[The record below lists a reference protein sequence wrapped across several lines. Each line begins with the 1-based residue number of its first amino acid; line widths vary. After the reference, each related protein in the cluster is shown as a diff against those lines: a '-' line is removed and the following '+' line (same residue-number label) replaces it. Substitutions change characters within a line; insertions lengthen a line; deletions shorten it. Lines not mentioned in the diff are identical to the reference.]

1 MTNEELRDATVTRKA
16 EKRRNRKLR
25 NLMFVC
31 AICAIVLAASTYA
44 WFTGLQEVK
53 VNPFQV
59 EIAAADS
66 LQLSLNGQDWS
77 DTIAFTDE
85 ADLKSKA
92 YSAGTNVNWPKY
104 KRPGT
109 DIEVN
114 GLVPVST
121 IGIFNTTK
129 SELKLFEKQSMTTS
143 AGGYRLLAN
152 EINYDEETRQKGY
165 LAFDLF
171 VKNFSGT
178 QYISSSDP
186 NNIDSEEA
194 IYLTPESAVTVGEGG
209 VQDAGIENSVR
220 VAFAQVGRISAN
232 ETTQSKITDMTCA
245 GGTEGA
251 TGICRDAQIW
261 EPNDTAHVTTALNW
275 YNTSCRQRDNTSGNQ
290 GKFLESNCSTITGA
304 VPTYSI
310 AKAINPNPSALQKD
324 IVDIYDGPEY
334 NGYSNNTIKETDPGF
349 NRDSLKPLV
358 AVDTFTDSEKNLKGV
373 ARPSFMTL
381 APNSITKVRVYVYI
395 EGQDIDNFDYASVG
409 KYIKVGFGF
418 TKQRFTSDDV
428 GVTEGELYDNLPTA
442 VHPTAGR

>member
-66 LQLSLNGQDWS
+66 LQLSLNGEQWS
-77 DTIAFTDE
+77 ETISFTDE
-85 ADLKSKA
+85 ADLKSKS
-92 YSAGTNVNWPKY
+92 YGGGTSVNWPKY

-121 IGIFNTTK
+121 IGIFNKDK

-143 AGGYRLLAN
+143 SGGYRLLAN
-152 EINYDEETRQKGY
+152 EINYADQNRQKGY

-178 QYISSSDP
+178 QYITSEDP
-186 NNIDSEEA
+186 DDISSEEA
-194 IYLTPESAVTVGEGG
+194 IYLTPSSAVTVGEGG

-232 ETTQSKITDMTCA
+232 ETTPGNITGMSCTS
-245 GGTEGA
+245 GSGA

-261 EPNDTAHVTTALNW
+261 EPNDTKHVTTALNW
-275 YNTSCRQRDNTSGNQ
+275 YNTSCRKRDNSSGN
-290 GKFLESNCSTITGA
+290 FLETNCETITGA

-310 AKAINPNPSALQKD
+310 AKAINPNPDADKKD
-324 IVDIYDGPEY
+324 IVDIYDGLEY
-334 NGYSNNTIKETDPGF
+334 NGYTNNTIKETDPGF
-349 NRDSLKPLV
+349 NRNELKPLV
-358 AVDTFTDSEKNLKGV
+358 AVDTFTDTEKNLKGV
-373 ARPSFMTL
+373 DRPSFMTL

-428 GVTEGELYDNLPTA
+428 GVNSGDELYPALPSA
-442 VHPTAGR
+442 VWPTVGR

>member
-66 LQLSLNGQDWS
+66 LQLSLNGEQWS
-77 DTIAFTDE
+77 ETISFTDE
-85 ADLKSKA
+85 ADLKSKS
-92 YSAGTNVNWPKY
+92 YGGGTSVNWPKY

-121 IGIFNTTK
+121 IGIFNKDK

-143 AGGYRLLAN
+143 SGGYRLLAN
-152 EINYDEETRQKGY
+152 EINYADQNRQKGY

-171 VKNFSGT
+171 VKNISGT
-178 QYISSSDP
+178 QYITSEDP
-186 NNIDSEEA
+186 NDISSEEA
-194 IYLTPESAVTVGEGG
+194 IYLTPSSAVTVGEGG

-232 ETTQSKITDMTCA
+232 ETTPGNITGMSCTS
-245 GGTEGA
+245 GSGA

-261 EPNDTAHVTTALNW
+261 EPNDTKHVTTALNW
-275 YNTSCRQRDNTSGNQ
+275 YNTSCRKRDNSSGN
-290 GKFLESNCSTITGA
+290 FLETNCETITGA

-310 AKAINPNPSALQKD
+310 AKAINPNPNADKKD
-324 IVDIYDGPEY
+324 IVDIYDGKEY
-334 NGYSNNTIKETDPGF
+334 NGYTNNTIKETDEGF
-349 NRDSLKPLV
+349 NRNELKPLV
-358 AVDTFTDSEKNLKGV
+358 AVDTFTDTEKNLKGV
-373 ARPSFMTL
+373 DRPSFMTL

-428 GVTEGELYDNLPTA
+428 GVNSGDELYPALPSAVWPTA
-442 VHPTAGR
+442 SH

>member
-66 LQLSLNGQDWS
+66 LQLSLNGEQWS
-77 DTIAFTDE
+77 DTISFTDE
-85 ADLKSKA
+85 ADLKSKS
-92 YSAGTNVNWPKY
+92 YGGGDSVNWPKY

-109 DIEVN
+109 ETVVN
-114 GLVPVST
+114 GLVPIST

-143 AGGYRLLAN
+143 SGGYRLLAN
-152 EINYDEETRQKGY
+152 EINYDDVNRQKGY

-178 QYISSSDP
+178 QYISSEDP

-232 ETTQSKITDMTCA
+232 ETTPGNITGMTCTS
-245 GGTEGA
+245 GSGA

-275 YNTSCRQRDNTSGNQ
+275 YNTSCRQRDNTSSNQ

-310 AKAINPNPSALQKD
+310 AKAINPNPNALQKD
-324 IVDIYDGPEY
+324 IVDVYDGPEY
-334 NGYSNNTIKETDPGF
+334 NGYTNNTIKEIDPGF
-349 NRDSLKPLV
+349 NRNQLKPLV

-373 ARPSFMTL
+373 SRPSFMTL

>member
-92 YSAGTNVNWPKY
+92 YSAGTRVNWPKY

-232 ETTQSKITDMTCA
+232 ETTQDNITGMKCT
-245 GGTEGA
+245 GGPEGS
-251 TGICRDAQIW
+251 TGICRNAQIW
-261 EPNDTAHVTTALNW
+261 EPNDTKHVTTALSW
-275 YNTSCRQRDNTSGNQ
+275 YNTSCRKRDNSSGN
-290 GKFLESNCSTITGA
+290 FLDTNCETVTGA

-428 GVTEGELYDNLPTA
+428 DVTEGELYDNLPTA
-442 VHPTAGR
+442 VHPTASH

>member
-16 EKRRNRKLR
+16 AKRRNRKLR

-31 AICAIVLAASTYA
+31 AICAVVLAASTYA

-66 LQLSLNGQDWS
+66 LQLSLNGTDWS
-77 DTIAFTDE
+77 DSISFTDE
-85 ADLKSKA
+85 ADLKGKS
-92 YSAGTNVNWPKY
+92 YSAGASVNWPKY

-109 DIEVN
+109 EIEVN
-114 GLVPVST
+114 GLVPIST
-121 IGIFNTTK
+121 IGIFNTEK

-143 AGGYRLLAN
+143 SGGYRLLAN
-152 EINYDEETRQKGY
+152 EINYDEETRQRGY

-178 QYISSSDP
+178 QYISSEDP

-232 ETTQSKITDMTCA
+232 ETTQGNITGMTCA
-245 GGTEGA
+245 GGSGA

-261 EPNDTAHVTTALNW
+261 EPNDTKHVATALSW
-275 YNTSCRQRDNTSGNQ
+275 YNTSCRQRDNTSDNQ
-290 GKFLESNCSTITGA
+290 GNFKDTSCATVTGA

-310 AKAINPNPSALQKD
+310 AKAIAPNPSALQKD
-324 IVDIYDGPEY
+324 IVDIYDGLEY
-334 NGYSNNTIKETDPGF
+334 NGYTNNSIKETDPGF
-349 NRDSLKPLV
+349 DRNSLKPLV
-358 AVDTFTDSEKNLKGV
+358 AVDTFTDTEKNLKGV

-428 GVTEGELYDNLPTA
+428 GVTSGELYDNLPTA
-442 VHPTAGR
+442 VHPTASN

>member
-66 LQLSLNGQDWS
+66 LQLSFNGEQWS
-77 DTIAFTDE
+77 ETISFTDE
-85 ADLKSKA
+85 ADLKSKS
-92 YSAGTNVNWPKY
+92 YGGGTSVNWPKY

-121 IGIFNTTK
+121 IGIFNKDK

-143 AGGYRLLAN
+143 SGGYRLLAN
-152 EINYDEETRQKGY
+152 EINYEDQNRQKGY

-178 QYISSSDP
+178 QYITSEDP
-186 NNIDSEEA
+186 NDISSEEA
-194 IYLTPESAVTVGEGG
+194 IYLTPSSAVTVGEGG

-232 ETTQSKITDMTCA
+232 ETTPGNITGMSCTS
-245 GGTEGA
+245 GSGA

-261 EPNDTAHVTTALNW
+261 EPNDTKHVTTALNW
-275 YNTSCRQRDNTSGNQ
+275 YNTSCRKRDNSSGN
-290 GKFLESNCSTITGA
+290 FLETNCETITGA

-310 AKAINPNPSALQKD
+310 AKAINSNPNADKKE

>member
-66 LQLSLNGQDWS
+66 LQLSLNGEQWS
-77 DTIAFTDE
+77 ETISFTDE
-85 ADLKSKA
+85 ADLKSKS
-92 YSAGTNVNWPKY
+92 YGGGTSVNWPKY

-121 IGIFNTTK
+121 IGIFNKDK

-143 AGGYRLLAN
+143 SGGYRLLAN
-152 EINYDEETRQKGY
+152 EINYADQNRQKGY

-178 QYISSSDP
+178 QYITSEDP
-186 NNIDSEEA
+186 DDISSEEA
-194 IYLTPESAVTVGEGG
+194 IYLTPSSAVTVGEGG

-232 ETTQSKITDMTCA
+232 ETTPGNITGMSCTS
-245 GGTEGA
+245 GSGA

-261 EPNDTAHVTTALNW
+261 EPNDTKHVTTALNW
-275 YNTSCRQRDNTSGNQ
+275 YNTSCRKRDNSSGN
-290 GKFLESNCSTITGA
+290 FLETNCETITGA

-310 AKAINPNPSALQKD
+310 AKAINPNPDADKKD
-324 IVDIYDGPEY
+324 IVDIYDGLEY
-334 NGYSNNTIKETDPGF
+334 NGYTNNTIKETDPGF
-349 NRDSLKPLV
+349 NRNELKPLV
-358 AVDTFTDSEKNLKGV
+358 AVDTFTDTEKNFKGV
-373 ARPSFMTL
+373 DRPSFMTL

-428 GVTEGELYDNLPTA
+428 GVNSGDELYPALPSA
-442 VHPTAGR
+442 VWPTVGR

>member
-66 LQLSLNGQDWS
+66 LQLSLNGTTWS
-77 DTIAFTDE
+77 ETISFTDE
-85 ADLKSKA
+85 ADLKRQS
-92 YSAGTNVNWPKY
+92 YSETSVNWPKY

-121 IGIFNTTK
+121 IGIFNKDK

-143 AGGYRLLAN
+143 SGGYRLLAN
-152 EINYDEETRQKGY
+152 EINYADQNRQKGY

-178 QYISSSDP
+178 QYITSEDP
-186 NNIDSEEA
+186 NDISSEEA
-194 IYLTPESAVTVGEGG
+194 IYLTPSSAVTVGEGG

-232 ETTQSKITDMTCA
+232 ETTPGNITGMTCTS
-245 GGTEGA
+245 GSGA

-261 EPNDTAHVTTALNW
+261 EPNDTKHVTTALNW
-275 YNTSCRQRDNTSGNQ
+275 YNTSCRKRDNSSGN
-290 GKFLESNCSTITGA
+290 FLETNCETVTGA

-310 AKAINPNPSALQKD
+310 AKAINPNPNADKKD
-324 IVDIYDGPEY
+324 IVDIYDGLEY
-334 NGYSNNTIKETDPGF
+334 NGYTNNTIKETDPGF
-349 NRDSLKPLV
+349 NRNELKPLV
-358 AVDTFTDSEKNLKGV
+358 AVDTFTDTEKNFKGV
-373 ARPSFMTL
+373 DRPSFMTL

-428 GVTEGELYDNLPTA
+428 GVNSGDELYPALPSA
-442 VHPTAGR
+442 VWPTVGR

>member
-66 LQLSLNGQDWS
+66 LQLSLNGEQWS
-77 DTIAFTDE
+77 ETISFTDE
-85 ADLKSKA
+85 ADLKSKS
-92 YSAGTNVNWPKY
+92 YGGGTSVNWPKY

-121 IGIFNTTK
+121 IGIFNKDK

-143 AGGYRLLAN
+143 SGGYRLLAN
-152 EINYDEETRQKGY
+152 EINYADQNRQKGY

-178 QYISSSDP
+178 QYITSEDP
-186 NNIDSEEA
+186 NDISSEEA
-194 IYLTPESAVTVGEGG
+194 IYLTPSSAVTVGEGG

-232 ETTQSKITDMTCA
+232 ETTPGNITGMSCTS
-245 GGTEGA
+245 GSGA

-261 EPNDTAHVTTALNW
+261 EPNDTKHVTTALNW
-275 YNTSCRQRDNTSGNQ
+275 YNTSCRKRDNSSGN
-290 GKFLESNCSTITGA
+290 FLETNCETITGA

-310 AKAINPNPSALQKD
+310 AKAINPNPNADKKD
-324 IVDIYDGPEY
+324 IVDIYDGLEY
-334 NGYSNNTIKETDPGF
+334 NGYTNNTIKETDPGF
-349 NRDSLKPLV
+349 NRNELKPLV
-358 AVDTFTDSEKNLKGV
+358 AVDTFTDTEKNFKGV
-373 ARPSFMTL
+373 DRPSFMTL

-418 TKQRFTSDDV
+418 TKQGFTSDDV
-428 GVTEGELYDNLPTA
+428 GVNSGDELYPALPSA
-442 VHPTAGR
+442 VWPTVGH

>member
-121 IGIFNTTK
+121 IGIFNKDK

-143 AGGYRLLAN
+143 SGGYRLLAN
-152 EINYDEETRQKGY
+152 EINYADQNRQKGY

-232 ETTQSKITDMTCA
+232 ETTQDNITGMKCT
-245 GGTEGA
+245 GGPEGS
-251 TGICRDAQIW
+251 TGICRNAQIW
-261 EPNDTAHVTTALNW
+261 EPNDTKHVTTALNW
-275 YNTSCRQRDNTSGNQ
+275 YNTSCRKRDNSSGN
-290 GKFLESNCSTITGA
+290 FLETNCETVTGA

-310 AKAINPNPSALQKD
+310 AKAINPNPNAEQKD

-334 NGYSNNTIKETDPGF
+334 NGYTNNTIKETAEV
-349 NRDSLKPLV
+349 NRNDSKPLL

-428 GVTEGELYDNLPTA
+428 DVTEGELYDNLPTA

>member
-31 AICAIVLAASTYA
+31 AICALVLAASTYA

-66 LQLSLNGQDWS
+66 LQLSLNGEQWS
-77 DTIAFTDE
+77 ETISFTDE
-85 ADLKSKA
+85 ADLKSKS
-92 YSAGTNVNWPKY
+92 YGGGTSVNWPKY

-121 IGIFNTTK
+121 IGIFNKDK

-143 AGGYRLLAN
+143 SGGYRLLAN
-152 EINYDEETRQKGY
+152 EINYADQNRQKGY

-178 QYISSSDP
+178 QYITSEDP
-186 NNIDSEEA
+186 NDISSEEA
-194 IYLTPESAVTVGEGG
+194 IYLTPSSAVTVGEGG

-232 ETTQSKITDMTCA
+232 ETTPGNITSMSCTS
-245 GGTEGA
+245 GSGA

-261 EPNDTAHVTTALNW
+261 EPNDTKHVATALSW
-275 YNTSCRQRDNTSGNQ
+275 YNTSCRKRDNSSGN
-290 GKFLESNCSTITGA
+290 FLETNCETITGA

-310 AKAINPNPSALQKD
+310 AKAINPDPRANQKD
-324 IVDIYDGPEY
+324 IVDIYDGKEY
-334 NGYSNNTIKETDPGF
+334 NGYTNNTIKETDPGF

-358 AVDTFTDSEKNLKGV
+358 AVDTFTDTEKNFKGV
-373 ARPSFMTL
+373 DRPSFMTL

-428 GVTEGELYDNLPTA
+428 GVNSGDELYPALPSA
-442 VHPTAGR
+442 VWPTVGH

>member
-66 LQLSLNGQDWS
+66 LQLSLNGEQWS
-77 DTIAFTDE
+77 ETISFTDE
-85 ADLKSKA
+85 ADLKSKS
-92 YSAGTNVNWPKY
+92 YGGGTSVNWPKY

-121 IGIFNTTK
+121 IGIFNKDK

-143 AGGYRLLAN
+143 SGGYRLLAN
-152 EINYDEETRQKGY
+152 EINYEDLNRQKGY

-178 QYISSSDP
+178 QYITSEDP
-186 NNIDSEEA
+186 NDISSEEA

-232 ETTQSKITDMTCA
+232 ETTPGNITGMSCTS
-245 GGTEGA
+245 GSGA

-261 EPNDTAHVTTALNW
+261 EPNDTKHVATALSW
-275 YNTSCRQRDNTSGNQ
+275 YNTSCRKRDNSSGN
-290 GKFLESNCSTITGA
+290 FLETNCETITGA

-310 AKAINPNPSALQKD
+310 AKAINPDPRANQKD
-324 IVDIYDGPEY
+324 IVDIYDGKEY
-334 NGYSNNTIKETDPGF
+334 NGYTNNTIKETDEGF
-349 NRDSLKPLV
+349 NRNQLKPLV
-358 AVDTFTDSEKNLKGV
+358 AVDTFTDTEKNFKGV
-373 ARPSFMTL
+373 DRPSFMTL

-428 GVTEGELYDNLPTA
+428 GVNSGDELYPALPSA
-442 VHPTAGR
+442 VWPTVGR

>member
-66 LQLSLNGQDWS
+66 LQLSLNGEQWS
-77 DTIAFTDE
+77 ETISFTDE
-85 ADLKSKA
+85 ADLKSKS
-92 YSAGTNVNWPKY
+92 YGGGTSVNWPKY

-121 IGIFNTTK
+121 IGIFNKEK

-143 AGGYRLLAN
+143 SGGYRLLAN
-152 EINYDEETRQKGY
+152 EINYADQNRQKGY

-178 QYISSSDP
+178 QYIPGDPEDP

-194 IYLTPESAVTVGEGG
+194 IYLTPSSAVTVGEGG

-232 ETTQSKITDMTCA
+232 ETTPGNITGMSCTS
-245 GGTEGA
+245 GSGA

-261 EPNDTAHVTTALNW
+261 EPNDTKHVTTALNW
-275 YNTSCRQRDNTSGNQ
+275 YNTSCRKRDNSSGN
-290 GKFLESNCSTITGA
+290 FLETNCETITGA

-310 AKAINPNPSALQKD
+310 AKAINPNPNADKKD
-324 IVDIYDGPEY
+324 IVDIYDGLEY
-334 NGYSNNTIKETDPGF
+334 NGYTNNTIKETDEGF
-349 NRDSLKPLV
+349 NRNELKPLV
-358 AVDTFTDSEKNLKGV
+358 AVDTFTDTEKNFKGV
-373 ARPSFMTL
+373 DRPSFMTL

-428 GVTEGELYDNLPTA
+428 GVNSGDELYPALPSA
-442 VHPTAGR
+442 VWPTVGR

>member
-66 LQLSLNGQDWS
+66 LQLSLNGTTWS
-77 DTIAFTDE
+77 ETISFTDE
-85 ADLKSKA
+85 ADLKRQS
-92 YSAGTNVNWPKY
+92 YSETSVNWPKY

-143 AGGYRLLAN
+143 SGGYRLLAN
-152 EINYDEETRQKGY
+152 EINYADQNRQKGY

-178 QYISSSDP
+178 QYITSEDP
-186 NNIDSEEA
+186 NDISSEEA
-194 IYLTPESAVTVGEGG
+194 IYLTPSSAVTVGEGG

-232 ETTQSKITDMTCA
+232 ETTPGNITGMSCTS
-245 GGTEGA
+245 GSGA

-275 YNTSCRQRDNTSGNQ
+275 YNTSCRKRDNSSGN
-290 GKFLESNCSTITGA
+290 FLETNCETITGA

-310 AKAINPNPSALQKD
+310 AKAINPNPNADKKD
-324 IVDIYDGPEY
+324 IVDIYDGLEY
-334 NGYSNNTIKETDPGF
+334 NGYTNNTIKETDPGF
-349 NRDSLKPLV
+349 NRNELKPLV
-358 AVDTFTDSEKNLKGV
+358 AVDTFTDTEKNFKGV
-373 ARPSFMTL
+373 DRPSFMTL

-428 GVTEGELYDNLPTA
+428 GVNSGDELYPALPSA
-442 VHPTAGR
+442 VWPTVGR

>member
-66 LQLSLNGQDWS
+66 LQLSLNGEQWS
-77 DTIAFTDE
+77 ETISFTDE
-85 ADLKSKA
+85 ADLKSKS
-92 YSAGTNVNWPKY
+92 YGGGTSVNWPKY

-121 IGIFNTTK
+121 IGIFNKDK

-143 AGGYRLLAN
+143 SGGYRLLAN
-152 EINYDEETRQKGY
+152 EINYADQNRQKGY

-178 QYISSSDP
+178 QYITSEDP
-186 NNIDSEEA
+186 NDISSEEA
-194 IYLTPESAVTVGEGG
+194 IYLTPSSAVTVGEGG

-232 ETTQSKITDMTCA
+232 ETTPGNITGMSCTS
-245 GGTEGA
+245 GSGA

-261 EPNDTAHVTTALNW
+261 EPNDTKHVTTALNW
-275 YNTSCRQRDNTSGNQ
+275 YNTSCRKRDNSSGN
-290 GKFLESNCSTITGA
+290 FLETNCETITGA

-310 AKAINPNPSALQKD
+310 AKAINPNPNADKKD
-324 IVDIYDGPEY
+324 IVDIYDGLEY
-334 NGYSNNTIKETDPGF
+334 NGYTNNTIKETDPGF
-349 NRDSLKPLV
+349 NRNQLKPLV
-358 AVDTFTDSEKNLKGV
+358 AVDTFTDTEKNFKGV
-373 ARPSFMTL
+373 DRPSFMTL

-428 GVTEGELYDNLPTA
+428 GVNSGDELYPALPSA
-442 VHPTAGR
+442 VWPTVGH

>member
-129 SELKLFEKQSMTTS
+129 SKYKGQSFS
-143 AGGYRLLAN
+143 NVSL
-152 EINYDEETRQKGY
+152 INLSK
-165 LAFDLF
+165 
-171 VKNFSGT
+171 
-178 QYISSSDP
+178 SS
-186 NNIDSEEA
+186 
-194 IYLTPESAVTVGEGG
+194 
-209 VQDAGIENSVR
+209 
-220 VAFAQVGRISAN
+220 
-232 ETTQSKITDMTCA
+232 
-245 GGTEGA
+245 
-251 TGICRDAQIW
+251 
-261 EPNDTAHVTTALNW
+261 
-275 YNTSCRQRDNTSGNQ
+275 
-290 GKFLESNCSTITGA
+290 
-304 VPTYSI
+304 
-310 AKAINPNPSALQKD
+310 
-324 IVDIYDGPEY
+324 
-334 NGYSNNTIKETDPGF
+334 IK
-349 NRDSLKPLV
+349 
-358 AVDTFTDSEKNLKGV
+358 
-373 ARPSFMTL
+373 
-381 APNSITKVRVYVYI
+381 
-395 EGQDIDNFDYASVG
+395 
-409 KYIKVGFGF
+409 
-418 TKQRFTSDDV
+418 
-428 GVTEGELYDNLPTA
+428 
-442 VHPTAGR
+442 

>member
-232 ETTQSKITDMTCA
+232 ETTQSKI
-245 GGTEGA
+245 
-251 TGICRDAQIW
+251 
-261 EPNDTAHVTTALNW
+261 
-275 YNTSCRQRDNTSGNQ
+275 
-290 GKFLESNCSTITGA
+290 
-304 VPTYSI
+304 
-310 AKAINPNPSALQKD
+310 
-324 IVDIYDGPEY
+324 
-334 NGYSNNTIKETDPGF
+334 
-349 NRDSLKPLV
+349 
-358 AVDTFTDSEKNLKGV
+358 
-373 ARPSFMTL
+373 
-381 APNSITKVRVYVYI
+381 
-395 EGQDIDNFDYASVG
+395 
-409 KYIKVGFGF
+409 
-418 TKQRFTSDDV
+418 
-428 GVTEGELYDNLPTA
+428 
-442 VHPTAGR
+442 

>member
-66 LQLSLNGQDWS
+66 LQLSLNGEQWS
-77 DTIAFTDE
+77 ETISFTDE
-85 ADLKSKA
+85 ADLKSKS
-92 YSAGTNVNWPKY
+92 YGGGTSVNWPKY

-121 IGIFNTTK
+121 IGIFNKDK

-143 AGGYRLLAN
+143 SGGYRLLAN
-152 EINYDEETRQKGY
+152 EINYADQNRQKGY

-178 QYISSSDP
+178 QYITSEDP
-186 NNIDSEEA
+186 NDISSEEA
-194 IYLTPESAVTVGEGG
+194 IYLTPSSAVTVGEGG

-232 ETTQSKITDMTCA
+232 ETTPGNITGMSCTS
-245 GGTEGA
+245 GSGA

-261 EPNDTAHVTTALNW
+261 EPNDTKHVTTALNW
-275 YNTSCRQRDNTSGNQ
+275 YNTSCRKRDNSSGN
-290 GKFLESNCSTITGA
+290 FLETNCETITGA

-310 AKAINPNPSALQKD
+310 AKAINPNPDADKKD
-324 IVDIYDGPEY
+324 IVDIYDGLEY
-334 NGYSNNTIKETDPGF
+334 NGYTNNTIKETDPGF
-349 NRDSLKPLV
+349 NRNELKPLV
-358 AVDTFTDSEKNLKGV
+358 AVDTFTDTEKNFKGV
-373 ARPSFMTL
+373 DRPSFMTL

-428 GVTEGELYDNLPTA
+428 GVNSGDELYPALPSA
-442 VHPTAGR
+442 VWPTVGR